1 MLLHVA
7 VLPVEHTSSV
17 LEAAFA
23 YDVVDDAVIFFA
35 VVDEAVNVVDGVVG
49 LVFVAA
55 EIVVVFIYFRCDV
68 FKSCLLGCTTQYT
81 GPCALAMVRL

>member
-1 MLLHVA
+1 MNAA
-7 VLPVEHTSSV
+7 VLAVEHTSSV

-23 YDVVDDAVIFFA
+23 YDVVDDAVNVFA

-55 EIVVVFIYFRCDV
+55 EIVVDFINFRCDV
-68 FKSCLLGCTTQYT
+68 FKSCLLSCTTQYI